1 MIKNANEDTK
11 TLQIRRLINGLNN
24 SFSPTDENDKMITEL
39 LAEEQS
45 NMLETIIV
53 NMSSV

>member
-24 SFSPTDENDKMITEL
+24 SFSPTDENDQMITEL